1 MEKPSELTELF
12 EAHRSHLRAVA
23 YRMLGSLAEADDAVQ
38 KAWLRMDHSG
48 ATGIRNIRGWLTTI
62 VARVCLDMLR
72 SRNSLREEA
81 LDARPVEP
89 SANSSSGNDPEQEA
103 LLADSVGAALLVV
116 LDTLAPAERV
126 AFVLHDVFDLPFD
139 EIAPIVGRTPAA
151 ARQLASRARRRVRG
165 GDTVPDPDLKSQRV
179 VIDAFLAALRAGDF
193 EGLLAVLDPNVV
205 VRIDEGARVPG
216 APSEIR
222 GAQNW
227 AKGALAFSRSAR
239 FVQPALING
248 AAGLVLA
255 SRGRLSRALTFEID
269 DGKIVRVEII
279 GERERLRQ
287 LDLSVFNARPDTS
300 DVREP

>member
-23 YRMLGSLAEADDAVQ
+23 YRMPGSLAEADDAIQ
-38 KAWLRMDHSG
+38 KAWLRMEQSG

-72 SRNSLREEA
+72 SRNS
-81 LDARPVEP
+81 P
-89 SANSSSGNDPEQEA
+89 
-103 LLADSVGAALLVV
+103 
-116 LDTLAPAERV
+116 
-126 AFVLHDVFDLPFD
+126 
-139 EIAPIVGRTPAA
+139 
-151 ARQLASRARRRVRG
+151 
-165 GDTVPDPDLKSQRV
+165 
-179 VIDAFLAALRAGDF
+179 
-193 EGLLAVLDPNVV
+193 VLDPNVV

-248 AAGLVLA
+248 AAGAPLGFHG
-255 SRGRLSRALTFEID
+255 SPSRALTFLND
-269 DGKIVRVEII
+269 DGKRVPGEIT
-279 GERERLRQ
+279 GAGDRLRPNNMSGFH
-287 LDLSVFNARPDTS
+287 L
-300 DVREP
+300 

>member
-12 EAHRSHLRAVA
+12 EANRSHLRAVA
-23 YRMLGSLAEADDAVQ
+23 YRMLGSLAEADDAIQ

-72 SRNSLREEA
+72 SRNSLGEEA

-116 LDTLAPAERV
+116 LDTLAPAER
-126 AFVLHDVFDLPFD
+126 
-139 EIAPIVGRTPAA
+139 
-151 ARQLASRARRRVRG
+151 
-165 GDTVPDPDLKSQRV
+165 
-179 VIDAFLAALRAGDF
+179 
-193 EGLLAVLDPNVV
+193 
-205 VRIDEGARVPG
+205 G
-216 APSEIR
+216 APAEIR

-248 AAGLVLA
+248 AVGLVLA
-255 SRGRLSRALTFEID
+255 SRGRLSRALNFEID

-279 GERERLRQ
+279 GERERLRR